1 MTDLPYQ
8 IAAVLRKSRN
18 VLIACHVAPD
28 GDCLGSALGL
38 RLALARIGV
47 DAQVGSAD
55 GVPDAFLR
63 LPGAAGVISAPPT
76 AHAEVAVAVE
86 CSTPERA
93 GIFAQALAGVP
104 EPINSGHPPSKTPTR
119 RPPLSGTEG
128 AGGRG
133 GTGPRTDPGGG
144 TPPPPNP
151 RSPAPPP

>member
-93 GIFAQALAGVP
+93 GVFAQALAGGEDTVK
-104 EPINSGHPPSKTPTR
+104 NR
-119 RPPLSGTEG
+119 
-128 AGGRG
+128 
-133 GTGPRTDPGGG
+133 
-144 TPPPPNP
+144 PPPPHPP
-151 RSPAPPP
+151 RHPPPDS